1 MRAKLTERTVE
12 ALKPRPKMYAV
23 RDLDLKGFMVRV
35 YPNGRKT
42 WLYDYRNTQGRRLSY
57 KVGNHPGLKAEG
69 ARRLAEEAAG
79 KVAGRVD
86 VQAEKKA
93 ARVEAERARVSTLG
107 AFITERYAPWALQH
121 LRRGDVAV
129 ARLRAD
135 FAKWLEEPLSTFN
148 AWRLESWRRDRLKD
162 GVKPVTLNRQLDTLK
177 AALRKAVEWGVIDTH
192 PLQGL
197 KRLKVDDDE
206 RVRFLTA
213 AEENRLRDAL
223 VKRET
228 QLREARDR
236 FNRWREARHKAP
248 LPARTETFVD
258 HLRPLVLLALNT
270 GLRRGEL
277 FSLRWSDIDLD
288 GAMLTVRAAAAK
300 SGDSRRVPLNAEAV
314 GTLEGWHRQNKPAAA
329 AYVFPGEEGAR
340 LTNVNKAWASLCKL
354 AKVAEFRFHDCR
366 HHFASRLVQKGVD
379 LNTVRAL
386 LGHAD
391 LKMTL
396 RYSHL
401 APGNL
406 EAAVAKL
413 SAAG

>member
-1 MRAKLTERTVE
+1 MRAKLTKRLVDSLE
-12 ALKPRPKMYAV
+12 PQQKMYAV
-23 RDLDLKGFMVRV
+23 RDAELAGFMLRV
-35 YPNGRKT
+35 TPSGRRT
-42 WLYDYRNTQGRRLSY
+42 WLFDYRNAEGRRLTY
-57 KVGNHPGLKAEG
+57 KIGNYPGLQPEG
-69 ARRLAEEAAG
+69 ARRLAEETAG
-79 KVAGRVD
+79 KIAGRID

-93 ARVEAERARVSTLG
+93 ARVEAARARVSTLG
-107 AFITERYAPWALQH
+107 AFIDERYGPWALQH

-129 ARLRAD
+129 ARLKAD

-148 AWRLESWRRDRLKD
+148 SWRIESWRRDRLKA
-162 GVKPVTLNRQLDTLK
+162 GTKPVTLNRQVDTLR
-177 AALRKAVEWGVIDTH
+177 ACLRKAVDWNVIEIH

-206 RVRFLTA
+206 RVRFLTP

-223 VKRET
+223 VARET
-228 QLREARDR
+228 KLREARDR
-236 FNRWREARHKAP
+236 FNRWREARRKSK
-248 LPARTETFVD
+248 LPARTEEFVD
-258 HLRPLVLLALNT
+258 HIRPLVLLALNT

-277 FSLRWSDIDLD
+277 FSLHWSDINLD

-300 SGDSRRVPLNAEAV
+300 SGDSRHIPLNAEALGV
-314 GTLEGWHRQNKPAAA
+314 LRTWHRQNKPAGD
-329 AYVFPGEEGAR
+329 AYVFPGADGAR
-340 LTNVNKAWASLCKL
+340 LTNVNKGWATLCKI
-354 AKVAEFRFHDCR
+354 AKVTNFRLHDCR
-366 HHFASRLVQKGVD
+366 HHFASRLVQKNVD

-406 EAAVAKL
+406 SAAVAKL
-413 SAAG
+413 A